1 MKLKAPEVC
10 DKQALAR
17 YLDKKLEEEQQLE
30 FLFHL
35 DQCPDCWQE
44 VYSATKASHPHFYKK
59 PPRKSK
65 LSEKELVRLHS
76 EEEDKDEVFEVA

>member
-10 DKQALAR
+10 DKQALASF
-17 YLDKKLEEEQQLE
+17 LNKKLEEDQTLE

-35 DQCPDCWQE
+35 DRCSDCWQE

-59 PPRKSK
+59 PPRKSTF
-65 LSEKELVRLHS
+65 SEKDLVRLHS
-76 EEEDKDEVFEVA
+76 DEEDTDEVFEVA